1 MSGLKSLV
9 RKAIPRSLDSFL
21 VKSIDQIRLSR
32 SPPLCGVEYNK
43 LRSLSENEIR
53 SALAM
58 PSTDSEWKNAS
69 SVLFHFIPSGEVKK
83 PGASP
88 VVERKKA
95 PAGWCN
101 VGDRRAIFNL
111 IRYFKPRSVLEI
123 GTYVG
128 SSTASIAAAMRLNT
142 LDGRPGS
149 ITTVDIVDVNAADGP
164 WHSAGLPAA
173 PKDTVAA
180 TGFDDVKFVSG
191 DAKAFLRETR
201 ATYDFIFL
209 DGSHQASDVYCEAQ
223 ISQRI
228 LAPDGVVLLHDFF
241 PNGEALW
248 PGSPPLPGPQ
258 LAIDRLL
265 REGAPLLVIPLG
277 TLPWPTKAGTNITSL
292 AVLTR
297 Q

>member
-9 RKAIPRSLDSFL
+9 RKAIPRSLDSWL
-21 VKSIDQIRLSR
+21 VKSIDQVRLSR
-32 SPPLCGVEYNK
+32 SPPLCGVKYNK
-43 LRSLSENEIR
+43 LRSLNENEIR
-53 SALAM
+53 SALAA
-58 PSTDSEWKNAS
+58 PGTDAEWDSAS
-69 SVLFHFIPSGEVKK
+69 SVLFQFIPSGEVRK
-83 PGASP
+83 PGAASAP
-88 VVERKKA
+88 QRKKA

-128 SSTASIAAAMRLNT
+128 SSTASIAAAIQLNA

-164 WHSAGLPAA
+164 WKSAGLPAA
-173 PKDTVAA
+173 PKDTVNA
-180 TGFDDVKFVSG
+180 TGFDEVKFVSG
-191 DAKAFLRETR
+191 DARAFLRETGSS
-201 ATYDFIFL
+201 YDFIFL
-209 DGSHQASDVYCEAQ
+209 DGSHQAPDVYCEAQ
-223 ISQRI
+223 IAQRI
-228 LAPDGVVLLHDFF
+228 LAPDGIVLLHDFF
-241 PNGEALW
+241 PNGDALW

-265 REGAPLLVIPLG
+265 REGAPLRVIPLG
-277 TLPWPTKAGTNITSL
+277 ALPWPTKAGTNITSL
-292 AVLTR
+292 AILTR